1 MAYGYDAV
9 NTDGGGLLDRAADL
23 INGAG
28 QSLASSIF
36 KSTAHVV
43 NHGLFSVTLTLVACF
58 WVYNKIGREWSKE
71 DFYKA
76 GTWLIMFVCLKVIFA
91 GETYYKG
98 FLEIVH
104 YPIALFYAGIG
115 ELSKMVNPDELLE
128 ASNAF
133 IGSMWA
139 NLSIKDIGT
148 LFLLMILGLLTLL
161 VVWLYIL
168 FLSIFIILINLV
180 CAITL
185 SICPIMLP
193 CLIIPKFRGYFFSW
207 LKLYTSTAL
216 QPAFATII
224 AGFMTSMILN
234 QTKTITTQQQQDNFW
249 SNPANVGTAM
259 LDIFLIIILCLVAI
273 TLLSKI
279 PQWTQQLIGS
289 GDGEHKTGIAGAIAG
304 AGAMAKQG
312 FKGYT
317 QAKND
322 MNYKT
327 GGQNGVGRSIASG
340 VASAM
345 GMSGMAQR
353 IAGQTG
359 RDRQGY
365 QERMLQAMQNGGF
378 TATPT
383 PHVEPKNAKNYKA

>member
-28 QSLASSIF
+28 QSIASKIF
-36 KSTAHVV
+36 GATQYVV

-139 NLSIKDIGT
+139 NLSIKDIGN

-161 VVWLYIL
+161 VIWLYIL

-180 CAITL
+180 
-185 SICPIMLP
+185 
-193 CLIIPKFRGYFFSW
+193 
-207 LKLYTSTAL
+207 
-216 QPAFATII
+216 
-224 AGFMTSMILN
+224 
-234 QTKTITTQQQQDNFW
+234 
-249 SNPANVGTAM
+249 
-259 LDIFLIIILCLVAI
+259 
-273 TLLSKI
+273 
-279 PQWTQQLIGS
+279 
-289 GDGEHKTGIAGAIAG
+289 
-304 AGAMAKQG
+304 
-312 FKGYT
+312 
-317 QAKND
+317 
-322 MNYKT
+322 
-327 GGQNGVGRSIASG
+327 
-340 VASAM
+340 
-345 GMSGMAQR
+345 
-353 IAGQTG
+353 
-359 RDRQGY
+359 
-365 QERMLQAMQNGGF
+365 
-378 TATPT
+378 
-383 PHVEPKNAKNYKA
+383 

>member
-36 KSTAHVV
+36 KATAHVV
-43 NHGLFSVTLTLVACF
+43 NNGLFSVTLALVACF

-76 GTWLIMFVCLKVIFA
+76 GTWLIMFVCLKAIFA
-91 GETYYKG
+91 NETYYKG

-115 ELSKMVNPDELLE
+115 GLSKMANPDDLLN

-133 IGSMWA
+133 VGSMWA
-139 NLSIKDIGT
+139 NLSIKDIGF

-161 VVWLYIL
+161 VIWLYIL

-234 QTKTITTQQQQDNFW
+234 QTTKITTQQQQDNFW

-317 QAKND
+317 QARND
-322 MNYKT
+322 RNYQT
-327 GGQNGVGRSIASG
+327 GGQ
-340 VASAM
+340 
-345 GMSGMAQR
+345 
-353 IAGQTG
+353 
-359 RDRQGY
+359 
-365 QERMLQAMQNGGF
+365 
-378 TATPT
+378 
-383 PHVEPKNAKNYKA
+383 K

>member
-9 NTDGGGLLDRAADL
+9 NTDGGGLLDKASSL
-23 INGAG
+23 INKAG
-28 QSLASSIF
+28 QSIASKIF
-36 KSTAHVV
+36 ESTKDVV
-43 NHGLFSVTLTLVACF
+43 DSGLFSVTLALVACF

-76 GTWLIMFVCLKVIFA
+76 GTWLIMFVCLKVIFVN
-91 GETYYKG
+91 ETYYKG

-115 ELSKMVNPDELLE
+115 GISKITNPDDLLN

-139 NLSIKDIGT
+139 NLSIKDIGN

-161 VVWLYIL
+161 VIWLYIL

-234 QTKTITTQQQQDNFW
+234 QTKN
-249 SNPANVGTAM
+249 NN
-259 LDIFLIIILCLVAI
+259 
-273 TLLSKI
+273 
-279 PQWTQQLIGS
+279 
-289 GDGEHKTGIAGAIAG
+289 
-304 AGAMAKQG
+304 
-312 FKGYT
+312 
-317 QAKND
+317 N
-322 MNYKT
+322 
-327 GGQNGVGRSIASG
+327 
-340 VASAM
+340 
-345 GMSGMAQR
+345 
-353 IAGQTG
+353 
-359 RDRQGY
+359 
-365 QERMLQAMQNGGF
+365 
-378 TATPT
+378 TATT
-383 PHVEPKNAKNYKA
+383 R